1 MSDTRC
7 ELTFLK
13 IQLSVRSQVA
23 PLAGQPT
30 NLNPGPRGRPAS
42 ALIDE
47 RAARPMPV
55 MISEV
60 NC

>member
-23 PLAGQPT
+23 PSAGQLT
-30 NLNPGPRGRPAS
+30 NLSPGPHGRPAS
-42 ALIDE
+42 ASIDE
-47 RAARPMPV
+47 RAALPMPV
-55 MISEV
+55 MILEV